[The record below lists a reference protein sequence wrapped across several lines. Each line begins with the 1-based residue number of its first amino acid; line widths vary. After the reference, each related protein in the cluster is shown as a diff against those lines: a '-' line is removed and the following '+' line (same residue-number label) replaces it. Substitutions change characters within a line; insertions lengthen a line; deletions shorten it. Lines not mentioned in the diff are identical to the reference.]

1 MLHAAGQQIPDFK
14 QMLQLVCDSHLRL
27 VPDVP
32 LVGWDVALTP
42 QGVSLL
48 EINISCNFFNG
59 SYDRQGYI
67 AFVRDY
73 LVALEHQ
80 EEPASVQTKR
90 KQK

>member
-1 MLHAAGQQIPDFK
+1 
-14 QMLQLVCDSHLRL
+14 VRL

-59 SYDRQGYI
+59 SYDRQGYT

-73 LVALEHQ
+73 LVALEQQ
-80 EEPASVQTKR
+80 EEPVGVKNKCKQT
-90 KQK
+90 